1 MISWLNGS
9 IVVQAPWSFLLSCT
23 VQVSWTHCCPPQA
36 HLPCPAICLA
46 HSAWFCISRA
56 SQSLLF
62 LCSMASEVFTDRRIK
77 FKFLSL
83 ASKVYDLILIYI
95 SRCFLH
101 CPSTCILNA
110 KHHQSQNS
118 LCDLLPGSLI
128 TSDFLPRT
136 LSPSCNTLHAQL
148 CQNSFPTRLNLHR
161 SPSQILYLIC
171 LYLRLLVVSSQ
182 EMLYLLIKLLFF
194 LIPLVEYKVMIY
206 AQRLFVLI
214 SLCYHNVWLVIGI
227 QYIL

>member
-62 LCSMASEVFTDRRIK
+62 LCSMASEVFTDCRIK

-136 LSPSCNTLHAQL
+136 LTHVPFAIVQYLPCTL
-148 CQNSFPTRLNLHR
+148 NSARIRFPPDSTYTAPHPKSYTSFAFISDFWLF
-161 SPSQILYLIC
+161 QVKKCCIC
-171 LYLRLLVVSSQ
+171 WSNCF
-182 EMLYLLIKLLFF
+182 FF
-194 LIPLVEYKVMIY
+194 LFP
-206 AQRLFVLI
+206 
-214 SLCYHNVWLVIGI
+214 
-227 QYIL
+227 